1 MNMALKV
8 ENLRKT
14 YGELVA
20 VDDLSFCMDSPGVF
34 GLIGTNGAGKT
45 TTIRMMLGLL
55 SADAGT
61 ALWDGRP
68 IRRETLSFGYMPE
81 ERGIYMKNRVG
92 EQLTY
97 FGMLKGMSRADAK
110 ASVSKWLDRL
120 GVSEYAD
127 KNAEKLSKGNQQKI
141 QLIAALVNDPI
152 LVVLDEPFSGLDPV
166 NADLLREVI
175 GEMVNAGKFVVM
187 SSHQM
192 AVVEEYCESLVLL
205 HRGRAVL
212 SGSLRGIKA
221 GYGHTNLVVS
231 GVGDTG
237 EIAQNLGLVKLRD
250 RADETEYR
258 ITGDEMAQ
266 AFLRQLVAAGK
277 YPARYE
283 IREPSLNEI
292 FIEKAGDDR

>member
-231 GVGDTG
+231 GAGDTG